1 MSRKRPGIDLEKYA
15 ILATAKPGEET
26 DLRHRELLCYRTR
39 TVEAGPMLYIS
50 AHPVALCLQ
59 REARERLGK
68 ATRESQQHVNRKRS
82 MLHMEQ
88 LLHANFDEGDLF
100 LTLTYAPGELPAE
113 LEEVRRD
120 LRRYLARL
128 RRAAKRLGT
137 ALKYIYVIELSD
149 RRDED
154 PNARQ
159 NWHIHLVLSGVGRE
173 TAEAAWPHGYGNSRR
188 LQDSKERFT
197 GIAKYMLKRRASW
210 RTWEHSRN
218 LRAPIERVTD
228 RQPSRRRVSQIA
240 RDVRANGK
248 EIFERIY
255 PGWELIEDV
264 DVRVS
269 DYVPGAY
276 IYARMRR
283 LGTRVW
289 RDERRNE

>member
-1 MSRKRPGIDLEKYA
+1 MSRKMIGHDLERYA
-15 ILATAKPGEET
+15 LLATAQPDAQT
-26 DLRHRELLCYRTR
+26 DLRHRELLSYRTR

-50 AHPVALCLQ
+50 AHPVALYRA
-59 REARERLGK
+59 REAAREKLRGV
-68 ATRESQQHVNRKRS
+68 TREAQQRINRRRS
-82 MLHMEQ
+82 MLRLEQ
-88 LLHANFDEGDLF
+88 YLHANFAPGDIF
-100 LTLTYAPGELPAE
+100 LTLTYDKDELPE
-113 LEEVRRD
+113 TVEEVRRD
-120 LRRYLARL
+120 LRRCLARL
-128 RRAAKRLGT
+128 RRSAKRSGR

-154 PNARQ
+154 PGARQ
-159 NWHIHLVLSGVGRE
+159 NWHVHLVCSGVDRE
-173 TAEAAWPHGYGNSRR
+173 TAEAAWPHGYANSRR

-210 RTWEHSRN
+210 RTWERSRN
-218 LRAPIERVTD
+218 LTAPVERVTD
-228 RQPSRRRVSQIA
+228 RQPSRRRVALLA

-248 EIFERIY
+248 EILERLY

-283 LGTRVW
+283 RGARVW
-289 RDERRNE
+289 AERRRE